1 MFSHIPTLQKLLQI
15 SKKIPYVPS
24 KHLYHLVE
32 YILNNKD
39 DELENF
45 FNEILILKNKLITCD
60 TCYAW
65 KEKNIH
71 CYWCHSNRD
80 QTTLCI
86 VETWIDALALER
98 GKIFQGIYHILGGNV
113 SPLDGITPDQ
123 LHFEKLTER
132 IEHLPLME
140 IIIATNQTP
149 EGEATASYI
158 ERIINKCN
166 KKNIVISYLATGIP
180 VGISLEYVDKLTIAK
195 AISFRRIINK

>member
-1 MFSHIPTLQKLLQI
+1 MFSRIPTLQKLLEI

-32 YILNNKD
+32 SILNHKNN
-39 DELENF
+39 ELEFF
-45 FNEILILKNKLITCD
+45 FNEILSLKNKLIICQN
-60 TCYAW
+60 CYAW
-65 KEKNIH
+65 KEINID

-80 QTTLCI
+80 QSVLCI

-98 GKIFQGIYHILGGNV
+98 AKIFQGIYHILGGNV

-123 LHFEKLTER
+123 LHFDKLTER
-132 IEHLPLME
+132 IESLPLVE

-158 ERIINKCN
+158 ERIITKCN
-166 KKNIVISYLATGIP
+166 KKNIIISYLATGIP
-180 VGISLEYVDKLTIAK
+180 VGTSLEYVDKLTIAK
-195 AISFRRIINK
+195 AISFRRKIL